1 MSMLSTNQQVQPAH
15 FLRFSSLFHAGSGL
29 SCPSLQ
35 MQTPTVPRRVAA
47 HLIMSGVLV
56 MTGGCAAVP
65 PNASGSTTVNINP
78 GIAGP
83 VQGVGIEGQD
93 VIGMSD
99 QMMRDMLVSPQLV
112 QVRQG
117 KSPRV
122 IVDAQYFAN
131 DSAQPINRNLITDRL
146 RVALN
151 RAAQGRMT
159 FVGRQYMKAVEDER
173 ALKRTGTTDV
183 GTTGMT
189 RATLGGDYRLGGR
202 IASLDQ
208 KSARSGLIQR
218 YTQITFEMFDL
229 ESGEIV
235 WSGIYEFAR
244 AAADDVVYR

>member
-1 MSMLSTNQQVQPAH
+1 MFT
-15 FLRFSSLFHAGSGL
+15 
-29 SCPSLQ
+29 
-35 MQTPTVPRRVAA
+35 QTPLRRLALHLTWIGAVAFA
-47 HLIMSGVLV
+47 
-56 MTGGCAAVP
+56 GCAAVP
-65 PNASGSTTVNINP
+65 PHASGSATVNVNP
-78 GIAGP
+78 TIAGP

-99 QMMRDMLVSPQLV
+99 QMMRDMLTTPRLV
-112 QVRQG
+112 QAQQG
-117 KSPRV
+117 KAPRV

-131 DSAQPINRNLITDRL
+131 DSSQPINRNIITDRL
-146 RVALN
+146 RVSLN
-151 RAAQGRMT
+151 RAAHGRMT
-159 FVGRQYMKAVEDER
+159 FVGRQYAQAVESER
-173 ALKRTGTTDV
+173 ALKRSGMTDV

-208 KSARSGLIQR
+208 KSRQSGLIQR